1 MPRQD
6 ITSQFGSLIPP
17 VREPP
22 VRGPSSGVPARV
34 AVPLADFGAP
44 PVRSAYRGQAGVRA
58 TADDSDAPTPKKNPV
73 VVKTTSRE
81 LRAQRIVN
89 QWSGPQTSSHREGA
103 TLRDGTAHRDGPLLE
118 DVSMDDCGPVLDPIP
133 LDDADQQAQASGRTV
148 EWGVA
153 TGFVAGALA
162 AMVLVSVLWL
172 WMR

>member
-6 ITSQFGSLIPP
+6 ITTQIASTIPP

-22 VRGPSSGVPARV
+22 VRGTSSGVPVRV

-44 PVRSAYRGQAGVRA
+44 PVRSAYRSQSGVRA
-58 TADDSDAPTPKKNPV
+58 TADDSDAPPVKKNPV

-89 QWSGPQTSSHREGA
+89 QWSGPQTSNHREGA
-103 TLRDGTAHRDGPLLE
+103 APRNSATLD
-118 DVSMDDCGPVLDPIP
+118 DVSIDDCGPVLDPIP
-133 LDDADQQAQASGRTV
+133 LDEPEQLARAAERSV
-148 EWGVA
+148 EWGMA

-162 AMVLVSVLWL
+162 AMVLVSVAWL

>member
-6 ITSQFGSLIPP
+6 ITTQIASSIPP

-22 VRGPSSGVPARV
+22 VRGTSSGVPARV

-44 PVRSAYRGQAGVRA
+44 PVRSAYRSQVGVRA
-58 TADDSDAPTPKKNPV
+58 TADDSDAPPVKKNPV
-73 VVKTTSRE
+73 VVRTTSRE

-89 QWSGPQTSSHREGA
+89 QWSGPQTSSHREAG
-103 TLRDGTAHRDGPLLE
+103 AHRDDAALD
-118 DVSMDDCGPVLDPIP
+118 DVSIDDCGPVLDPIP
-133 LDDADQQAQASGRTV
+133 LDEPGPRAQALGRSV
-148 EWGVA
+148 EWGMA

-162 AMVLVSVLWL
+162 AMVLVSVAWL